1 MILIRA
7 DANKEIGSGHIMRC
21 LTLASAFVDA
31 GEKVLFIT
39 ADHCADSLIQNR
51 GYESVCM
58 ETVWTKMDSEIP
70 KLISIIKDYNPLF
83 LLVDSYYA
91 TVDYFKQ
98 LNGIVKTVYFDDLND
113 SIRNVDTL
121 INYNIY
127 GTVLDYSKYSEKE
140 TSLLLGPSFAPLRRE
155 FRNLDRF
162 FIKNSVTDILV
173 SAGGSDP
180 HNVSEIIMSHICPQF
195 KNIRFHVLVG
205 SLNNRLEFLKSLET
219 DNVVLHIDEK
229 KMCNLIHQC
238 DIAISAAGVT
248 LYELC
253 ACGIPTI
260 TYTLAD
266 NQLLGAGEFSRQG
279 LMIYVGDSRE
289 GYDFIEPLE
298 RELSRLIADK
308 ELRKKMSI
316 KMQEVVDGNGVN
328 RLVDM
333 IVNAHEK

>member
-21 LTLASAFVDA
+21 LTLASAFIEK

-39 ADHCADSLIQNR
+39 ADHRADSVINSR
-51 GYESVCM
+51 GFKSVCLDTNWKKM
-58 ETVWTKMDSEIP
+58 EAEIP
-70 KLISIIKDYNPLF
+70 KLITVINENNPVF

-91 TVDYFKQ
+91 SAGYFMK
-98 LNGIVKTVYFDDLND
+98 LRGMVKTVYFDDLND
-113 SIRNVDTL
+113 SLRDVNIL

-127 GTVLDYSKYSEKE
+127 ATSLDYSNYIKKN
-140 TSLLLGPSFAPLRRE
+140 TKMLLGPSFAPLRDE

-162 FIKNSVTDILV
+162 PIKNIVTDILI
-173 SAGGSDP
+173 SSGGSDP
-180 HNVSEIIMSHICPQF
+180 HNVSEKIISCICSKF

-205 SLNNRLEFLKSLET
+205 SLNNRLDYLKSLET
-219 DNVVLHIDEK
+219 DNVVLHVDEK
-229 KMCNLIHQC
+229 NMCNLIHQC

-266 NQLLGAGEFSRQG
+266 NQLLGAQEFCKQG
-279 LMIYVGDSRE
+279 LMIYVGDSRDK
-289 GYDFIEPLE
+289 YNFIVPLE
-298 RELSRLIADK
+298 IELSRLISDK
-308 ELRKKMSI
+308 NLRQGMSFR
-316 KMQEVVDGNGVN
+316 MQEVVDGDGAN
-328 RLVDM
+328 R
-333 IVNAHEK
+333 IVNVCL

>member
-39 ADHCADSLIQNR
+39 ADHRADSMLQSR
-51 GYESVCM
+51 GYDSVCLD
-58 ETVWTKMDSEIP
+58 TDWTKMEVEISRLVP
-70 KLISIIKDYNPLF
+70 IINENNPLF
-83 LLVDSYYA
+83 ILVDSYYA
-91 TVDYFKQ
+91 TVGYFKK
-98 LNGIVKTVYFDDLND
+98 LKGIVKTVYFDDLND
-113 SIRNVDTL
+113 YICDVDTL

-127 GTVLDYSKYSEKE
+127 GTVLDYSAYCEKQ
-140 TSLLLGPSFAPLRRE
+140 TRLLLGPSFAPLRDE
-155 FRNLDRF
+155 FRGLDRF
-162 FIKNSVTDILV
+162 RIKDNVTDILV

-180 HNVSEIIMSHICPQF
+180 HNVSEKIISRICPQF
-195 KNIRFHVLVG
+195 ENIRFHVLVG
-205 SLNNRLEFLKSLET
+205 SLNNRLEYLKSLEK
-219 DNVVLHIDEK
+219 DNVVLHVDEK
-229 KMCNLIHQC
+229 NMCKLIHQC

-266 NQLLGAGEFSRQG
+266 NQLLGAGEFSKQG
-279 LMIYVGDSRE
+279 LMICVGDSRN

-298 RELSRLIADK
+298 VELNRLIADK
-308 ELRKKMSI
+308 GIRQEMSSR
-316 KMQEVVDGNGVN
+316 MQNVVDGKGVS
-328 RLVDM
+328 R
-333 IVNAHEK
+333 IVEALLGT